1 MSGECTIY
9 VREVLLAPYSVR
21 GRHHHGI
28 ALGLLYLVGGA
39 YLRILCDGRRGHYL
53 LELGYTEGPADSITL
68 HEGGVIMILLCPAS
82 VVLTYG
88 YFIIIARN
96 FL

>member
-1 MSGECTIY
+1 MSGEGTIY
-9 VREVLLAPYSVR
+9 VRAVLPAPYSVQ

-28 ALGLLYLVGGA
+28 ALDCFTLVGGA
-39 YLRILCDGRRGHYL
+39 SLRILCDGRRGHYL

-82 VVLTYG
+82 VVLT
-88 YFIIIARN
+88 
-96 FL
+96 